1 MEQKAHRTAW
11 KWAAVGCVLATA
23 AVMATAAVGQEVL
36 PRPEPPFRGKIGRTI
51 KDSKPDFPKEGRA
64 PQGAPNILLIMTDD
78 VGFSAASTFGGPIP
92 TPALDRLAAHGLRF
106 TQFNT
111 CALCSPTR
119 AALLTGR
126 NHHTCATGLVM
137 ETGTGYPGYNTL
149 MPKSCGSIGEV
160 LRQSGYN
167 TSWYGKNH
175 NVPDWQ
181 GSQAGPFDLWPTGL
195 GFEYFYGFIGGETDQ
210 WHPALVENTRPV
222 LSPPYY
228 QDATYIL
235 DRDLADHAIA
245 WMREQHTL
253 APDKPFFAYYVPGAT
268 HAPHHAPKEWIARFK
283 GQFDQ
288 GWDKLRQETIER
300 QKKLGLIPAGTRLT
314 PRPESI
320 PAWDTL
326 DADHK
331 RLYARMMEVYA
342 AALAHFDYHISR
354 VIDAVEQMGE
364 LDNTLII
371 YIQGDN
377 GASSE
382 GTLQGLLNEMAFWN
396 GIPEDFH
403 EVLRRMDDLGGPLT
417 YNHFPVG
424 WAHALDTPFQWVK
437 QIASHFGGTRNGM
450 VISWPVRIQDQ
461 GGIRSQFHH
470 VIDIVPTLMEAA
482 GLKFPARLNGVKQ
495 KPLEGVSM
503 LYTFDHP
510 EAPSRHRTQYFEII
524 GNRGM
529 YHDGWMASTTPLALN
544 WVPGPE
550 PDPGGFTW
558 ELYQLTQDF
567 SQADNLAARNPDK
580 LKQLQ
585 ALFDR
590 EARKYNVYPIQTSMQ
605 ARFDTAIRPSLT
617 RGRREFTYSPG
628 MVRIPEGAAPDIK
641 NKSFRLTAEVEIP
654 EGGAQGMLVT
664 QGGRFSGYGL
674 YLLDGRPVF
683 LYNLA
688 GVARYQVAGR
698 DQLPAGKHTIVLDF
712 KYDGGGIGK
721 GGLATLTVDGRKAG
735 EGCIERTLPF
745 RISLDETLDI
755 GEDTGTPVCEDY
767 VKQMPFKFTGTLKQV
782 VINLGQEKLSS
793 KDMSAVE
800 EARNLCEAARQ

>member
-1 MEQKAHRTAW
+1 MEKKAPSKAM
-11 KWAAVGCVLATA
+11 KWAAVGSVLAA
-23 AVMATAAVGQEVL
+23 ATVITTAAVGQEVL
-36 PRPEPPFRGKIGRTI
+36 PRPEPPFRGKIGRTT
-51 KDSKPDFPKEGRA
+51 KDSKPDFPKEGQA
-64 PQGAPNILLIMTDD
+64 PQRAPNILLIMTDD

-160 LRQSGYN
+160 LRQNGYN

-228 QDATYIL
+228 QDPTYIL

-245 WMREQHTL
+245 WMREQHAL

-288 GWDKLRQETIER
+288 GWDKLRQETMAR
-300 QKKLGLIPAGTRLT
+300 QKKLGLIPADTKLT

-342 AALAHFDYHISR
+342 AALAHCDYHISR

-371 YIQGDN
+371 YLQGDN

-396 GIPEDFH
+396 GIPEDFN

-417 YNHFPVG
+417 YNHYPVG

-450 VISWPVRIQDQ
+450 VISWPERIKDK

-482 GLKFPARLNGVKQ
+482 GLKFPKMLNGVKQ

-503 LYTFDHP
+503 MYTFDHP
-510 EAPSRHRTQYFEII
+510 EAPSQHRTQYFEII
-524 GNRGM
+524 GNRGI

-550 PDPGGFTW
+550 PNPDDFTW
-558 ELYQLTQDF
+558 ELYHVTEDF
-567 SQADNLAARNPDK
+567 SQADNLAARNPAK
-580 LKQLQ
+580 LKKLQ

-590 EARKYNVYPIQTSMQ
+590 EAWKYNVYPIQTSML

-617 RGRREFTYSPG
+617 RGRSEFTYSPG

-683 LYNLA
+683 HYNLA

-721 GGLATLTVDGRKAG
+721 GGIATLTVDGRKAG
-735 EGCIERTLPF
+735 EGRIERTLPF

-767 VKQMPFKFTGTLKQV
+767 VEQMPFKFTGTLKQV
-782 VINLGQEKLSS
+782 VINIGQEKLSS
-793 KDMSAVE
+793 KDTRAVE

>member
-1 MEQKAHRTAW
+1 MGQKAHNHAR
-11 KWAAVGCVLATA
+11 KWAVVGSVLA
-23 AVMATAAVGQEVL
+23 AVMVITAVAVAQEVL
-36 PRPEPPFRGKIGRTI
+36 PRPQPPFRGKIGRTV
-51 KDSKPDFPKEGRA
+51 KDSKPDFPKEVRA
-64 PQGAPNILLIMTDD
+64 PQGEPNILLIMTDD
-78 VGFSAASTFGGPIP
+78 VGFSAASTFGGAIS
-92 TPALDRLAAHGLRF
+92 TPALDRLATHGLRF

-149 MPKSCGSIGEV
+149 MPKSCGSLGEV
-160 LRQSGYN
+160 LRQNGYN
-167 TSWYGKNH
+167 TSWFGKNH

-195 GFEYFYGFIGGETDQ
+195 GFEYFYGFIGGDTDQ
-210 WHPALVENTRPV
+210 WHPALFENTRPV

-228 QDATYIL
+228 KDHTYIL

-245 WMREQHTL
+245 WMREHHAL
-253 APDKPFFAYYVPGAT
+253 APDKPFFAYYVPGST
-268 HAPHHAPKEWIARFK
+268 HAPIHAPTEWIAKFK

-288 GWDKLRQETIER
+288 GWDKLRQATIER
-300 QKKLGLIPAGTRLT
+300 QKKLGLIPADTKLT
-314 PRPESI
+314 ARPESI

-342 AALAHFDYHISR
+342 AALAHCDYQIGR
-354 VIDAVEQMGE
+354 VIDAVRQMGA
-364 LDNTLII
+364 LDNTIII

-382 GTLQGLLNEMAFWN
+382 GTLTGLLNEMTFWN
-396 GIPEDFH
+396 GIPEDFQ

-417 YNHFPVG
+417 YNHYPVG

-450 VISWPVRIQDQ
+450 VISWPERIKDR

-470 VIDIVPTLMEAA
+470 VIDIVPTLMEATA
-482 GLKFPARLNGVKQ
+482 LKFPTRLNGVKQ

-503 LYTFDHP
+503 LYTFDQP
-510 EAPSRHRTQYFEII
+510 GAPSRHKTQYFEII
-524 GNRGM
+524 GNRGI

-550 PDPGGFTW
+550 PNPGDFTW
-558 ELYQLTQDF
+558 ELYHVDTDF
-567 SQADNLAARNPDK
+567 SQAHNLAAQYPAK
-580 LKQLQ
+580 LKELK
-585 ALFDR
+585 ARFDR
-590 EARKYNVYPIQTSMQ
+590 EAWKYNVYPIQTSML

-617 RGRREFTYSPG
+617 RGRSAFTYSAG

-674 YLLDGRPVF
+674 YLLDSRPVF
-683 LYNLA
+683 HYNLA
-688 GVARYQVAGR
+688 GVARYQVAGK
-698 DQLPAGKHTIVLDF
+698 DMLPAGKHTIVLDF

-721 GGLATLTVDGRKAG
+721 GGLATLTVDGQEIANRPR
-735 EGCIERTLPF
+735 RTDPAIPHL
-745 RISLDETLDI
+745 R
-755 GEDTGTPVCEDY
+755 
-767 VKQMPFKFTGTLKQV
+767 
-782 VINLGQEKLSS
+782 
-793 KDMSAVE
+793 
-800 EARNLCEAARQ
+800 R